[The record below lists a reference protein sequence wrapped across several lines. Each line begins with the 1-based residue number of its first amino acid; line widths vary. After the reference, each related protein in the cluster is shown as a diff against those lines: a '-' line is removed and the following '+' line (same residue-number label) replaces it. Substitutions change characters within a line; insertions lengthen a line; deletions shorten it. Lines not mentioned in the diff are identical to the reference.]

1 MRRPAQLV
9 LGLLVLMFCTE
20 ALGQTTIGDRK
31 TAADG
36 VTKGW
41 LIEYPNPDPVQE
53 WRRVAGTL
61 IIARHGRIIRRIEA
75 GPTTFWSW
83 NFWDGGRRVAYQMG
97 PLHGETVCTL
107 TDVRSGKE
115 VAHWSSDCRNRP
127 EDAPA
132 WVKAADGSVIK

>member
-1 MRRPAQLV
+1 MRRSAQFV

-41 LIEYPNPDPVQE
+41 LIEYPNPDPGQA
-53 WRRVAGTL
+53 WRRIPGTL
-61 IIARHGRIIRRIEA
+61 IIARRGRIIRRIEA
-75 GPTTFWSW
+75 TPITFWSW
-83 NFWDGGRRVAYQMG
+83 NFWDGGKRVAYQVG
-97 PLHGETVCTL
+97 SLHGETVCIL
-107 TDVRSGKE
+107 ADVRSGKE
-115 VAHWSSDCRNRP
+115 LDRWSADCQNLP

-132 WVKAADGSVIK
+132 WVRAAGDRSTK